1 MNDRFLNKVLMQR
14 IPSLYRRSLYLEK
27 REKDMMEKVMKM
39 VKSFCVL
46 DKQSRFIKET
56 KMAEQTVVDWYRQS
70 FVCR

>member
-1 MNDRFLNKVLMQR
+1 MNGRFLNKVLMQR

-39 VKSFCVL
+39 VKSFCGL
-46 DKQSRFIKET
+46 DKQSSFIKET
-56 KMAEQTVVDWYRQS
+56 KMAEQTVVDWYCQS